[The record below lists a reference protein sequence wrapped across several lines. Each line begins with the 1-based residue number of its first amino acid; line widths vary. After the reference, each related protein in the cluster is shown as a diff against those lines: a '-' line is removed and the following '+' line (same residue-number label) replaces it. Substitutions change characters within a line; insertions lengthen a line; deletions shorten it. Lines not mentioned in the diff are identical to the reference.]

1 MQVSY
6 GETLKKL
13 VGDLERISRLP
24 AARLEALQLAHLD
37 KLARLAH
44 ERAPFWRRRL
54 EASGWTPAQPFDRAA
69 LERLPPLTRQDIQ
82 EHGEAMYSRP
92 YEAGWGPR
100 RSISTS
106 GSTGRPVTIQFAASQ
121 AYWYDAVTVTNH
133 LWHGRDVRHKLA
145 VIRNSI
151 KRTSRLPSWGP
162 PVSRMFKTGPAAAL
176 NTASSDIGTE
186 LDWLREEAP
195 DYLLT
200 QPGRVLGLARL
211 ALERGGHAP
220 ALRQVITMGETVTP
234 ETRTA
239 VRAAFGAEVKDIYSS
254 KDTGYLALQCPL
266 HEHYHALSGLA
277 LIEIVDDEGRP
288 APIGRPG
295 RVLVTVLRSVA
306 MPLIRYEL
314 GDVATWGGPC
324 DCGRTL
330 PVLAHLA
337 GRHRN
342 LARMPDGALRHVQFQ
357 GAQILK
363 LAPVREY
370 RITQRGVA
378 LAEIEVESA
387 AALSAGQK
395 ESIAG
400 VIQRAFGHPIEVRV
414 SEVERIDWG
423 PSAKREEF
431 VRVD

>member
-1 MQVSY
+1 MEASY
-6 GETLKKL
+6 GETLKKRAD
-13 VGDLERISRLP
+13 DLERLSRLP
-24 AARLEALQLAHLD
+24 AAQIESLQFAHLD
-37 KLARLAH
+37 RLARLAH

-54 EASGWTPAQPFDRAA
+54 EESGWSPGQPFDRAA
-69 LERLPPLTRQDIQ
+69 LERLPTLTRQDIQ
-82 EHGEAMYSRP
+82 EHGEDMHSRP
-92 YEAGWGPR
+92 YEAAWGPR

-121 AYWYDAVTVTNH
+121 AYWYDAVTLTNH
-133 LWHGRDVRHKLA
+133 LWHGRDFGHKLA
-145 VIRNSI
+145 VIRNSV

-162 PVSRMFKTGPAAAL
+162 PVSRVFKTGPAAAL
-176 NTASSDIGTE
+176 NTASSDIGAE

-211 ALERGGHAP
+211 ALERGARGP

-266 HEHYHALSGLA
+266 HEHYHVLSGLV
-277 LIEIVDDEGRP
+277 LMEIVGDDGRP
-288 APIGRPG
+288 APAGQPG
-295 RVLVTVLRSVA
+295 KVLVTVLRSVA

-314 GDVATWGGPC
+314 GDVATLGEAC

-342 LARMPDGALRHVQFQ
+342 LARMPDGSLRHVQFQ

-370 RITQRGVA
+370 RIVQRGA
-378 LAEIEVESA
+378 AAAEIEVESA
-387 AALSAGQK
+387 AALDASQKAG
-395 ESIAG
+395 IAG

-414 SEVERIDWG
+414 SQVERIDWG

-431 VRVD
+431 VRID